1 MKIKSV
7 RNLASGIL
15 LMFLAAACACKLLL
29 DGFQLRFLLSALL
42 AVSISLVSFYFAFT
56 HRGIEEE
63 LSRYADER
71 DRYLAIKSG
80 HATVRIMN
88 YLLLGGCWIGLLLYG
103 ICKSFTKS
111 ALALSVAATLCGVLI
126 AMFIIMLGV
135 NFYYERRG

>member
-71 DRYLAIKSG
+71 DRYLVIKSG

-88 YLLLGGCWIGLLLYG
+88 YLLLDSPCTVRLYQVRSRAVRCRHSVRRIDRHVHHYVGGESLL
-103 ICKSFTKS
+103 
-111 ALALSVAATLCGVLI
+111 
-126 AMFIIMLGV
+126 
-135 NFYYERRG
+135 

>member
-71 DRYLAIKSG
+71 DPLSG
-80 HATVRIMN
+80 DQVRPRDGPYHELPAAGRLLDSPCTVRLYQVRSRAVRCRHSVRRIDRPCSS
-88 YLLLGGCWIGLLLYG
+88 LCWG
-103 ICKSFTKS
+103 
-111 ALALSVAATLCGVLI
+111 
-126 AMFIIMLGV
+126 
-135 NFYYERRG
+135 

>member
-63 LSRYADER
+63 LARYADER

-88 YLLLGGCWIGLLLYG
+88 YLLLGGCWIALVLYG
-103 ICKSFTKS
+103 FTKS

>member
-56 HRGIEEE
+56 HRGIKEE

-88 YLLLGGCWIGLLLYG
+88 YLLLGGCWIALTVRLYQVRSRAVRCRHSVRRIDRHVHHYVGGESLL
-103 ICKSFTKS
+103 
-111 ALALSVAATLCGVLI
+111 
-126 AMFIIMLGV
+126 
-135 NFYYERRG
+135 

>member
-88 YLLLGGCWIGLLLYG
+88 YLLLGRLLDSPCTVRLYQVRSRAVR
-103 ICKSFTKS
+103 CRH
-111 ALALSVAATLCGVLI
+111 SV
-126 AMFIIMLGV
+126 
-135 NFYYERRG
+135 RRIDRHVHHYVGGESLL

>member
-71 DRYLAIKSG
+71 DRYLVIKSG

-88 YLLLGGCWIGLLLYG
+88 YLLLGGCWIARSRAVRCRHSVRRIDRHVHHYVGGESLL
-103 ICKSFTKS
+103 
-111 ALALSVAATLCGVLI
+111 
-126 AMFIIMLGV
+126 
-135 NFYYERRG
+135 

>member
-71 DRYLAIKSG
+71 DRYLVIKSG
-80 HATVRIMN
+80 HATVRSMN
-88 YLLLGGCWIGLLLYG
+88 YLQLGGCWIALVLYG
-103 ICKSFTKS
+103 FTKS

-135 NFYYERRG
+135 NLYYERRG

>member
-88 YLLLGGCWIGLLLYG
+88 YLLLGGCCPCTVRLYQVRSRAVRCRHSVRRIDRHVHHYVGGESLL
-103 ICKSFTKS
+103 
-111 ALALSVAATLCGVLI
+111 
-126 AMFIIMLGV
+126 
-135 NFYYERRG
+135 

>member
-56 HRGIEEE
+56 HRGIKEE

-71 DRYLAIKSG
+71 DRPC
-80 HATVRIMN
+80 TVRLYQVRSRAVRCRHSVRRIDRHVHH
-88 YLLLGGCWIGLLLYG
+88 YVGGESLL
-103 ICKSFTKS
+103 
-111 ALALSVAATLCGVLI
+111 
-126 AMFIIMLGV
+126 
-135 NFYYERRG
+135 